1 MYKKKLKTDKT
12 QIDTNNKFDI
22 LCDEIPQFSM
32 ITKVK
37 EEARSKTHRQS
48 KRCPPNKIKKVNKMY
63 FKIGE
68 QTGKCYGLKYFESKN
83 RFAVL
88 ENNNEQSV
96 DQIIDREIEISKS

>member
-1 MYKKKLKTDKT
+1 
-12 QIDTNNKFDI
+12 
-22 LCDEIPQFSM
+22 
-32 ITKVK
+32 
-37 EEARSKTHRQS
+37 
-48 KRCPPNKIKKVNKMY
+48 MY